1 MTPPAEP
8 LREGDLLS
16 VQKALRILPISKSAF
31 HRLLDDGEFPCVRL
45 GGVGGHRA
53 RVLVLR
59 TDLEEFIER
68 RRVGA
73 TGRRVA
79 RVSPDELLTRIRR
92 NGDA

>member
-16 VQKALRILPISKSAF
+16 VQQALRILPISKSAF
-31 HRLLDDGEFPCVRL
+31 HRLLDAGEIPCIRL
-45 GGVGGHRA
+45 GGVGGPRA

-59 TDLEEFIER
+59 VDLEAFVER
-68 RRVGA
+68 RRVAA

-92 NGDA
+92 NANT

>member
-1 MTPPAEP
+1 MSLA
-8 LREGDLLS
+8 EGDLLT
-16 VQKALRILPISKSAF
+16 VAQALRLMPVSRSAF
-31 HRLLDDGEFPCVRL
+31 YRLLDAGEIPSVRL
-45 GGVGGHRA
+45 GGVGGPRA

-59 TDLEEFIER
+59 IDLERFIER

-92 NGDA
+92 NGGP